1 MSGGPVF
8 NDKGELIGVHGKGD
22 QAKADIETSNINADV
37 SYIKSGF
44 NLGIPINT
52 FLRLSAKSGIDFGVS
67 PPPQRVSTAPKADD
81 FLIQALDK
89 YQKGDYQGAIVAYN
103 EAVRL
108 NPKLQAA
115 IVDHYQ
121 QSELNRK
128 STEPYNKQGLI
139 RLQTGDIQG
148 AFADFNQALKI
159 NPDDAIAYIGRGTA
173 RYELGNKKA
182 AIADF
187 NQAIKINP
195 NNEKAYSLAYASRGI
210 ARYELGEKQAAIED
224 FKQAFKINP
233 NLDPKLQAKIAQYY
247 QQPLQNLNPTK
258 TYTGDGFS
266 HLELEDHQEALAAF
280 NQALQ
285 VNPNDALAYIGRG
298 TARYKLGDTLED
310 DKSSSASNAS
320 FAVW

>member
-1 MSGGPVF
+1 
-8 NDKGELIGVHGKGD
+8 
-22 QAKADIETSNINADV
+22 
-37 SYIKSGF
+37 
-44 NLGIPINT
+44 
-52 FLRLSAKSGIDFGVS
+52 
-67 PPPQRVSTAPKADD
+67 
-81 FLIQALDK
+81 
-89 YQKGDYQGAIVAYN
+89 
-103 EAVRL
+103 
-108 NPKLQAA
+108 
-115 IVDHYQ
+115 
-121 QSELNRK
+121 
-128 STEPYNKQGLI
+128 
-139 RLQTGDIQG
+139 LQTGDIQG